1 MDKATFKALLRTH
14 GRHAR
19 VKGLR
24 QMHPVAI
31 VSDYR
36 AAIVKGPLAYAHALV
51 KRYVIP
57 ALPHLE
63 GKATNRITRDARDP
77 LHLFYVVGEG
87 ANAESNGS
95 VGVGHKT
102 QELAEKAASQRNYQ
116 LAQAY
121 QKAKARGGLG
131 EEHSTDPINGRIT
144 TRAEAFSKRVE
155 VISGHEAQARGL
167 FKGTQ
172 LERVGNGVLTREAT
186 ATIVTEAPAVEV
198 ASVGHALDA
207 ARSAFARKYPREKLA
222 QIVQPVA
229 TDLAR
234 FQAEQLNRQLREAV
248 TVDVVGSEDWLP
260 PVISAF
266 TQENVSLI
274 KSIPAD
280 YFSDLEKKLSADLAD
295 GVRWE
300 ELASTIQERYG
311 VAERRAELI
320 ARDQA
325 GKFFGDL
332 NRVRQVDLGI
342 VGAIWRGMLDNR
354 ERDEHIAREGQS
366 FDWET
371 GIDGETP
378 GQPVLCRCNGEPD
391 LQRLINED

>member
-36 AAIVKGPLAYAHALV
+36 GAIVKGPLAYAHALV

-63 GKATNRITRDARDP
+63 GKSANRITQDADETKP
-77 LHLFYVVGEG
+77 
-87 ANAESNGS
+87 
-95 VGVGHKT
+95 
-102 QELAEKAASQRNYQ
+102 
-116 LAQAY
+116 
-121 QKAKARGGLG
+121 
-131 EEHSTDPINGRIT
+131 PP
-144 TRAEAFSKRVE
+144 
-155 VISGHEAQARGL
+155 
-167 FKGTQ
+167 
-172 LERVGNGVLTREAT
+172 AT
-186 ATIVTEAPAVEV
+186 
-198 ASVGHALDA
+198 VGHALDS
-207 ARSAFARKYPREKLA
+207 ARAAFARKYPREKLA
-222 QIVQPVA
+222 TIVTPVA

-248 TVDVVGSEDWLP
+248 TVDVVGSEPWLP
-260 PVISAF
+260 PVIDAF

-300 ELASTIQERYG
+300 ELTETIAERYG
-311 VAERRAELI
+311 IAERRAELI

-342 VGAIWRGMLDNR
+342 DGAIWRGMLDNR
-354 ERDEHIAREGQS
+354 ERDEHLDREGQS

-391 LQRLINED
+391 LQRLFDED